1 MFQLCSRI
9 QNVLRMFQLCG
20 VWAGRSRVIRGARWS
35 ARTKPTT
42 EHQHIELSTTSR
54 DSFHN
59 ILKGALTRQ
68 DTYAELAIKH
78 GEPAWKWDG
87 CLYLKSKVKPWWV
100 ALRILVIW
108 QPNCL
113 FPKFREN
120 SLTAVI
126 STAAGV
132 RWAERTIR
140 PNYAAIMLQPA
151 SIFRLNSS
159 DAITAHLI
167 DCK

>member
-1 MFQLCSRI
+1 MLLTILVDVPVMF

-59 ILKGALTRQ
+59 IWRSAVTRQ

-100 ALRILVIW
+100 ALRIFVIW

-126 STAAGV
+126 STAQQPGWGEQSAPSG
-132 RWAERTIR
+132 
-140 PNYAAIMLQPA
+140 PIMRQSCYNLHPY
-151 SIFRLNSS
+151 S
-159 DAITAHLI
+159 DLI
-167 DCK
+167 VQTQ